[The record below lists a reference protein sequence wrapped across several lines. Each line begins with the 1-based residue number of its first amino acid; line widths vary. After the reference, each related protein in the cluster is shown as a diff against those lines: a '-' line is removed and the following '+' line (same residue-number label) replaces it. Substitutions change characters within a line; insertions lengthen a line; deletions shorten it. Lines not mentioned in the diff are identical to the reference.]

1 MEGGDS
7 AMVGKNTVVGRQ
19 FVLTTLFFVIVG
31 VLAQWLAVGLMAGLI
46 HSTSMTCFPGGL

>member
-1 MEGGDS
+1 
-7 AMVGKNTVVGRQ
+7 MVGKNTVVGRQ